1 MVELRL
7 RGQGTESLELSDNG
21 HGVEQQ
27 NFAGL
32 TVKHATSKLREF
44 SDLTSVETF
53 GFRGE
58 ALSSLCGLANLTIS
72 TRHEKAELGTCLTF
86 DHDGV
91 ITARSSV
98 ARPVGTTVSL
108 HNLFC
113 TMPVRQKEFSRNIK
127 KEYAKLISV
136 ISSYGL
142 VASGVKIKVTNMR
155 ANKKSETVLQTLG
168 SHNLR
173 DNLVNIFGVKA
184 VSHLRPIV
192 QATITEEEL
201 SQAGLKAVAEVNLQ
215 GFISSPLHGE
225 GVSLLVKC

>member
-1 MVELRL
+1 M
-7 RGQGTESLELSDNG
+7 
-21 HGVEQQ
+21 
-27 NFAGL
+27 
-32 TVKHATSKLREF
+32 KHATSKLREF

-58 ALSSLCGLANLTIS
+58 ALSSLCGLANLSIS
-72 TRHEKAELGTCLTF
+72 TRHKDAQLGTCLTF
-86 DHDGV
+86 DHDGL

-98 ARPVGTTVSL
+98 ARPVGTTVTL
-108 HNLFC
+108 NNLFC
-113 TMPVRQKEFSRNIK
+113 TMPVRQKEFTRNIK

-142 VASGVKIKVTNMR
+142 VASGVKIKVTNIK

-168 SHNLR
+168 AQMR

-184 VSHLRPIV
+184 MSHLRPIV
-192 QATITEEEL
+192 QAELTEEEL
-201 SQAGLKAVAEVNLQ
+201 SQAGLKAVAEVSLQ

>member
-1 MVELRL
+1 M
-7 RGQGTESLELSDNG
+7 
-21 HGVEQQ
+21 
-27 NFAGL
+27 
-32 TVKHATSKLREF
+32 KHATSKLREF

-58 ALSSLCGLANLTIS
+58 ALSSLCGLANLSIS
-72 TRHEKAELGTCLTF
+72 TRHKDADLGTCLTF
-86 DHDGV
+86 DHDGL
-91 ITARSSV
+91 ITTRSSV

-113 TMPVRQKEFSRNIK
+113 TMPVRQKEFTRNIK
-127 KEYAKLISV
+127 KEYAKLMSV

-142 VASGVKIKVTNMR
+142 VASGVKIKVTNIK

-184 VSHLRPIV
+184 ITNLRPIV
-192 QATITEEEL
+192 QVELTEEEL
-201 SQAGLKAVAEVNLQ
+201 NQAGLKTVAEVSLQ
-215 GFISSPLHGE
+215 GFISSPVHGE
-225 GVSLLVKC
+225 GVSLLVFKILIISFIFFVTARSSRQTVLLH